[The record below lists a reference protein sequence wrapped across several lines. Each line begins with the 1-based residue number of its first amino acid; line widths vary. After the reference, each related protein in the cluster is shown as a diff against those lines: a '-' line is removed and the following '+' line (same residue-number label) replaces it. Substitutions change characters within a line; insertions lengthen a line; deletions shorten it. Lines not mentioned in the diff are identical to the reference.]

1 MAMFMQA
8 MAQFINDELLLLT
21 REKLNKKLVL
31 FSKCTPE
38 MKEQHPLLI
47 ESFYTTF
54 SQPEMSERCP
64 ALCCRALL
72 KV

>member
-8 MAQFINDELLLLT
+8 MAQFINDEVLLT

-38 MKEQHPLLI
+38 MKEQHPLRI
-47 ESFYTTF
+47 ESFYNILSTRN
-54 SQPEMSERCP
+54 ERCP
-64 ALCCRALL
+64 ALLPCSAESL
-72 KV
+72 V